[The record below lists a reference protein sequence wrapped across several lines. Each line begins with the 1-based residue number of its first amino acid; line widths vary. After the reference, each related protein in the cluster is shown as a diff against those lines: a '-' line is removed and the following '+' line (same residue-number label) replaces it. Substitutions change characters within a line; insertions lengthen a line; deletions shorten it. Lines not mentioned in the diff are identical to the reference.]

1 MGPVSDAIATVI
13 GDSILVDAGLH
24 TGFEVSTKLANDL
37 VIGGPLDKVLP
48 IYSDRLG
55 TTGVKV
61 LLITLKF
68 KHTVEDASL
77 GFFRSSIHKYA
88 WIPVHWQC
96 DS

>member
-1 MGPVSDAIATVI
+1 MGPVSDAIAAVI
-13 GDSILVDAGLH
+13 GESILVEVGLH

-48 IYSDRLG
+48 IYSERLG
-55 TTGVKV
+55 TSGVKV

-77 GFFRSSIHKYA
+77 GFFRSSIHKYV
-88 WIPVHWQC
+88 WISVHWWR